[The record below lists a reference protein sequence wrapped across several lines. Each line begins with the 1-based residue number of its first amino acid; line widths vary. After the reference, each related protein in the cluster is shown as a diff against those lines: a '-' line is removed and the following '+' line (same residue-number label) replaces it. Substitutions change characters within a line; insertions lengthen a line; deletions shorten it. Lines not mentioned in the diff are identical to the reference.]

1 MVVDGCEKMC
11 QWGDVKSSQMAFRL
25 SCGSARAP
33 HGGCWLRR
41 HIAGAGRR
49 GAAAAWGVL
58 LHFSE
63 GAPGKAQ
70 DRQRAVE
77 DSTLDPAK
85 AVEAARR
92 MVEVEGV
99 HAIVGPS
106 SSANSLMVVE
116 QVTGTA
122 GIPIVSP
129 SATSPTLTAVEDNDF
144 FFRTTLSDSAQGPV
158 LAQVTR
164 EQGYDNGDL
173 RRGHIGIWR
182 FTEDGQIEE
191 LGVTPV
197 SQ

>member
-1 MVVDGCEKMC
+1 MLKVLKWRFVLAVGALALLTAVAGCGGTS
-11 QWGDVKSSQMAFRL
+11 QAPDDVGPLRL
-25 SCGSARAP
+25 
-33 HGGCWLRR
+33 
-41 HIAGAGRR
+41 
-49 GAAAAWGVL
+49 GVL

-116 QVTGTA
+116 QVTGPA
-122 GIPIVSP
+122 RIPIISP
-129 SATSPTLTAVEDNDF
+129 SAT
-144 FFRTTLSDSAQGPV
+144 
-158 LAQVTR
+158 
-164 EQGYDNGDL
+164 
-173 RRGHIGIWR
+173 
-182 FTEDGQIEE
+182 
-191 LGVTPV
+191 
-197 SQ
+197 